1 MRTRCLGVTLG
12 LLVVLT
18 TGVACGRTNHVGT
31 SPSAQHSID
40 GLEQCLAETLRKQLS
55 NRGID
60 PDRCVSLPVSG
71 EANCVMDIAL
81 AQDDNDRYIITWHY
95 RNAGDY
101 DQNGKVE
108 IADVTQLAIHYG
120 ESVDEEE
127 NTLAAVIDGDGS
139 DKVDIGDITPIA
151 MNYGAE
157 VLGYR
162 VETAEAP
169 GGTFDELDRVY
180 LEDMQSDEGR
190 LRAEY
195 LLSNLNH
202 PVVRVVPFDSEEE
215 PGILSVEFIAQLDC
229 PSVLSVRPLTCEVN
243 RAVIYQA
250 DVSGEG
256 QREYFWQFSENAIP
270 GTSDA
275 ELPTVVMT
283 ETGGN
288 DCSLTVTT
296 PFGTDTFEF
305 TVTVVAAGA
314 EPYITKVE
322 PQSGLADTETT
333 FAATVGGAEPI
344 TYAWDF
350 GGGATPPT
358 SSEAIPEMLLGQ
370 AGDYPVTLII
380 ENAFGDDLYQ
390 FTLHVVEGMNLQVLA
405 MLIRLEGTEN
415 TLYGDPLF
423 ETDFFTPPTG
433 GGLCQGEAIAGCNA
447 YGYLD
452 ALQYLHIPE
461 EKVYGFDQEPPS
473 GQVGAYEGTLAYIST
488 QLDWE
493 ITCPGH
499 VAEELFLHD
508 PFETAGHLKGCFGAI
523 EDVYTVVAR
532 VQEGTL
538 GVPAEAIEVVIE
550 MDVTNT
556 S

>member
-1 MRTRCLGVTLG
+1 MRTHCLCAIVG
-12 LLVVLT
+12 LLVALT
-18 TGVACGRTNHVGT
+18 TAVACGRTNHFGM

-40 GLEQCLAETLRKQLS
+40 GLEQSLAETLRVQLS
-55 NRGID
+55 DRGIE

-71 EANCVMDIAL
+71 EVNRVKDISL
-81 AQDDNDRYIITWHY
+81 SKDEDDRYVITWHY

-108 IADVTQLAIHYG
+108 IADVTQLAIHFG
-120 ESVDEEE
+120 EAVGEDK
-127 NTLAAVIDGDGS
+127 NTLAAVIDGDNS
-139 DKVDIGDITPIA
+139 DTVDIGDITPIA
-151 MNYGAE
+151 MYYGAR
-157 VLGYR
+157 VVGYR
-162 VETAEAP
+162 VETAETF

-180 LEDMQSDEGR
+180 LEDMLSDEGR

-202 PVVRVVPFDSEEE
+202 PVVRVVPFDSEEDWGVVSE
-215 PGILSVEFIAQLDC
+215 EFIVELDC
-229 PSVLSVRPLTCEVN
+229 PSVLAVRPLTCEVN
-243 RAVIYQA
+243 RAVTYRA

-256 QREYFWQFSENAIP
+256 QRDYFWQFSESAIP

-314 EPYITKVE
+314 EPYITSVE
-322 PQSGLADTETT
+322 PQSALAGTETT
-333 FAATVGGAEPI
+333 FKATVGGADPI

-350 GGGATPPT
+350 GDGATPPT
-358 SSEAIPEMLLGQ
+358 SSDVQPTVILSESGE
-370 AGDYPVTLII
+370 YPVTLIV
-380 ENAFGDDLYQ
+380 ENMFDHDSYR
-390 FTLHVVEGMNLQVLA
+390 FTLQIVEGMNLEVLA
-405 MLIRLEGTEN
+405 MRIRLEGTEN
-415 TLYGDPLF
+415 TLDGDPYY
-423 ETDFFTPPTG
+423 ETDKFAAPLG
-433 GGLCQGEAIAGCNA
+433 GGVRQGKTQTGCTVHGYLEALLYLYEETV
-447 YGYLD
+447 YGY
-452 ALQYLHIPE
+452 
-461 EKVYGFDQEPPS
+461 DQAPPS
-473 GQVGAYEGTLAYIST
+473 GQADAYEGTLSYLST

-499 VAEELFLHD
+499 SAEELFLHD
-508 PFETAGHLKGCFGAI
+508 PFEAPGHLQGCFGTI

-532 VQEGTL
+532 LPEGTL
-538 GVPAEAIEVVIE
+538 GVPDNAVEVVIA
-550 MDVTNT
+550 MDVTDT
-556 S
+556 G